1 MDKTDLY
8 WQRRL
13 GEMERR
19 VEKLEAELLAMRANP
34 LNVMDYY
41 TVDQM
46 AVALNVCPLT
56 IRRRIKQ
63 GLIEAV
69 KVGKTWRIPRN
80 ELKKI
85 FE

>member
-8 WQRRL
+8 WQRRMVEL
-13 GEMERR
+13 ERR
-19 VEKLEAELLAMRANP
+19 IEKLEAELNALRKNP
-34 LNVMDYY
+34 MNMGDYL

-46 AVALNVCPLT
+46 AAALNVCPLT

-63 GLIEAV
+63 GAINAM
-69 KVGKTWRIPRN
+69 KVGKTYRIPKS
-80 ELKKI
+80 ELSSI